1 MVKKVK
7 QEDLKLGLY
16 LLTQNGGTEFIVGFE
31 EEKAGHFYMYRISNH
46 IID

>member
-31 EEKAGHFYMYRISNH
+31 EEKAGYFYM
-46 IID
+46 